1 MRWIDGSSSPAED
14 ETPRQEVL
22 TAALRSYSHVME
34 TVEEAHG
41 AAARAL
47 AGAQLDGGRTP
58 APWQESA
65 QAHTER
71 AQAYAEQRT
80 FTEQISSFSTKALS
94 SLDPQDFRS
103 LTVHQQLSPAVQTP
117 SRLLGETLEAGQ
129 RLPAGRHGI
138 SHPPLELR
146 IGVIGD
152 DAGWARFAGQAE
164 LVRITPANWGSISGL
179 DLLLVTAP
187 FTDAEGWGQA
197 DQLHPALVQEVL
209 PSFRRAGV
217 PTVFTAL
224 AEPLAFEQSAGLAAA
239 CDRIATPR
247 AESVESYRASCPQAR
262 SVDVLPASVNPLI
275 HTPIGS
281 RPAASDLVLLA
292 GTPAEPLSAQ
302 VAEYAEPLID
312 GLAAAQRPA
321 AFFEEHGTLHIP
333 AEHALSTFR
342 RLPVQSDAQQ
352 AVPGLLRSVDIAAA
366 VSPHPASQTA
376 VEQQVLDLQAC
387 GTMVLSTYSQGVNSY
402 YPQVYIANDA
412 ADVAK
417 TLDTLTLEELRRV
430 QNDGLR
436 KVFRDNHARDALAQ
450 ICTAAGLE
458 IEDPEQRVV
467 AVAEEITEQLR
478 GAMDAQ
484 TIPVELLSWEE
495 LAQDPEQNQLTML
508 LPVSP
513 ALHYAPNYALDQ
525 LTTFAYQDAAVVT
538 KLLGSAE
545 QTDHLAHRHHS
556 GAAEEIFA
564 LERSAWWRPS
574 TELLE
579 SASGLRRAAAETT
592 VYAGDHIGVRRA
604 PSAAPKRVRRSFDEI
619 IFGGAA
625 QKATLPPPPPGSPR
639 ARRSAEAS
647 AESSAASREASDR
660 TRVPAEVR
668 AGVGRRT
675 PAQLIEGEDLSAAG
689 ERFRRTARSQDLELA
704 VVVPIYNNGDH
715 LRHKAFASLRRSS
728 IFTRMHILLI
738 NDGSTDPGTT
748 ETVEELAA
756 AWPNVSAFHHGRG
769 GSGSASRPRNTGL
782 ALTHT
787 PFVTYLDPDDE
798 ELAEGYS
805 ELLDTLRA
813 HPEANFSLGNMAVWT
828 NRLLVQDYHDWFS
841 QEIEQV
847 DGLFRPTR
855 DSLVRIRFRPASIEA
870 MVARTDWLQSLGL
883 EQPVG
888 AVGQDTFFFQ
898 QLLYHTE
905 AYAPVFRPVYTYY
918 GAVETS
924 IVNVVSPNYFR
935 KYLGLEQARAAWLEE
950 IGLKQEYLETRF
962 ERFFITWYLR
972 KLKQVP
978 EAQRTEAAEVLHQIA
993 ALYGDHRWK
1002 DLEARRFFKRHPRQQ
1017 LNDPLK
1023 DA

>member
-1 MRWIDGSSSPAED
+1 
-14 ETPRQEVL
+14 
-22 TAALRSYSHVME
+22 ME
-34 TVEEAHG
+34 TVEEAH
-41 AAARAL
+41 AAAAWAL
-47 AGAQLDGGRTP
+47 SGAQSDQGRTP
-58 APWQESA
+58 AEWQEA
-65 QAHTER
+65 ARAHEQR
-71 AQAYAEQRT
+71 AQVYAEQRT
-80 FTEQISSFSTKALS
+80 FAEQISAFSSKALS
-94 SLDPQDFRS
+94 SLDPEDFRS
-103 LTVHQQLSPAVQTP
+103 LSVHQQHSPAVQTP
-117 SRLLGETLEAGQ
+117 SRLVGEALESGHE
-129 RLPAGRHGI
+129 LPAGRPGI
-138 SHPPLELR
+138 SHPPLEFR

-152 DAGWARFAGQAE
+152 DAGWERFAGHAE
-164 LVRITPANWGSISGL
+164 LVRVTPENWRRVHAL

-197 DQLHPALVQEVL
+197 GALHPALVDEVL
-209 PSFRRAGV
+209 PAFRRAAV
-217 PTVFTAL
+217 PTVFSAL
-224 AEPLAFEQSAGLAAA
+224 AEPAALENFSELAAA

-247 AESVESYRASCPQAR
+247 AESVQAYRSRCPQAQ
-262 SVDVLPASVNPLI
+262 SVEVLPASVNPLT

-292 GTPAEPLSAQ
+292 GSPAEPISGH
-302 VAEYAEPLID
+302 VAEYAEPLIT
-312 GLAAAQRPA
+312 GMAAAQRPA

-333 AEHALSTFR
+333 AEQALSTFR
-342 RLPVQSDAQQ
+342 RLPVQRGMQDESEVQDAL
-352 AVPGLLRSVDIAAA
+352 APLLRSVDIAAA
-366 VSPHPASQTA
+366 VSTDPASQTS
-376 VEQQVLDLQAC
+376 VEQRVLDLQAC

-412 ADVAK
+412 EDVAK
-417 TLDTLTLEELRRV
+417 TLDSLTLEELRRV

-436 KVFRDNHARDALAQ
+436 KVFRDNHARDALGRLCA
-450 ICTAAGLE
+450 AAGLQVHR
-458 IEDPEQRVV
+458 PEERVV
-467 AVAEEITEQLR
+467 AVAEQITDVLR
-478 GAMDAQ
+478 GAMEAQ

-495 LAQDPEQNQLTML
+495 LAQDAEQDQITML
-508 LPVSP
+508 LPVSSG
-513 ALHYAPNYALDQ
+513 LHYSPNYALDQ

-538 KLLGSAE
+538 KLLGTAE

-556 GAAEEIFA
+556 GSSSEVFA
-564 LERSAWWRPS
+564 LERSAWWKPGRDLLDS
-574 TELLE
+574 ASRLLE
-579 SASGLRRAAAETT
+579 AAQDAV

-604 PSAAPKRVRRSFDEI
+604 PAAAPKRVRRSFDEI

-625 QKATLPPPPPGSPR
+625 QKATLPPPPSGAR
-639 ARRSAEAS
+639 GRRSGHGS
-647 AESSAASREASDR
+647 A
-660 TRVPAEVR
+660 PAEVP
-668 AGVGRRT
+668 AGAGRRT
-675 PAQLIEGEDLSAAG
+675 PAELAEGEDMEAAG
-689 ERFRRTARSQDLELA
+689 ERFGRTAERLGLELS

-728 IFTRMHILLI
+728 MFERMHVLLI

-748 ETVEELAA
+748 ETIEELAA
-756 AWPNVSAFHHGRG
+756 AWPNVSAFHHARG

-787 PFVTYLDPDDE
+787 PYVTYLDPDDE

-805 ELLDTLRA
+805 ELLETLKA
-813 HPEANFSLGNMAVWT
+813 APEANFALGTMAVWT

-841 QEIEQV
+841 EEIEQR
-847 DGLFRPTR
+847 DGLFRPTQ
-855 DSLVRIRFRPASIEA
+855 DSLVKIRFRPASIEA

-898 QLLYHTE
+898 QLLYYTE
-905 AYAPVFRPVYTYY
+905 AYVPVFRPVYTYY

-950 IGLKQEYLETRF
+950 VGLKQEYLETRF

-978 EAQRTEAAEVLHQIA
+978 EAQRAEAAEVLHEIA

-1002 DLEARRFFKRHPRQQ
+1002 DLEARRFFKRYPRQQ